1 MKIFCQIYK
10 STKNTE
16 MYLYV
21 EKSRGLEDVPAA
33 LMKRFGEPET
43 LMTLILEPGKKL
55 ARAKVDEVM
64 REITDTGF
72 YLQMPPTAAQ
82 LYRREASDRND

>member
-10 STKNTE
+10 SACNTE

-21 EKSRGLEDVPAA
+21 EKARGLEDVPAA
-33 LMKRFGEPET
+33 LMKRFGAPSE

-55 ARAKVDEVM
+55 ARANVDDVM
-64 REITDTGF
+64 REIADKGF
-72 YLQMPPTAAQ
+72 YLQMPPTAAS
-82 LYRREASDRND
+82 LYRREGSDRNA